1 MGLSSN
7 SLIHLTKSKDA
18 LIGILKEGFRI
29 KYCLENIGAR
39 NIKVGAAFPM
49 VSFCDIPLS
58 EIKNHIENYGDYG
71 VGAKNVCY
79 GIGLKKEWGKSKR
92 LNPVLYVDRESNLG
106 HNYLSATQRYFKEK
120 EEEDIG
126 ELGKALLDMFRY
138 MKNYEGDLIRNG
150 VTKKNYRFSDER
162 EWRYVPIHEDGHQP
176 LINTVTYNADKES
189 CNAELSHLRLSFDPN
204 DISYIIVNSDS
215 EISDFIRILQDAK
228 AKKYSYE
235 DVNRLTT
242 RIITIEQI
250 LADF

>member
-79 GIGLKKEWGKSKR
+79 GI
-92 LNPVLYVDRESNLG
+92 
-106 HNYLSATQRYFKEK
+106 
-120 EEEDIG
+120 
-126 ELGKALLDMFRY
+126 
-138 MKNYEGDLIRNG
+138 
-150 VTKKNYRFSDER
+150 
-162 EWRYVPIHEDGHQP
+162 
-176 LINTVTYNADKES
+176 
-189 CNAELSHLRLSFDPN
+189 
-204 DISYIIVNSDS
+204 
-215 EISDFIRILQDAK
+215 
-228 AKKYSYE
+228 
-235 DVNRLTT
+235 
-242 RIITIEQI
+242 
-250 LADF
+250 